1 MSSTRTDMSEAP
13 NRFDPKHLLLFG
25 SLISVATA
33 MGLYVAYRMQYQQV
47 LKCHVDSTDIPAHKS
62 CKKMI
67 EKSQLIPDMSLEQSK
82 MVCQENED
90 MMGFDWDP
98 KASVFYNS
106 SEDEDS
112 LLDSSTGACENDKCD
127 KKLTETEGTGRLI
140 ACVKIAERK
149 RGYFIGSIVTVA
161 VALVMLVAWL
171 ILWKQQS

>member
-1 MSSTRTDMSEAP
+1 MSNSTGLSEDP
-13 NRFDPKHLLLFG
+13 KRFDPVHLLLFG
-25 SLISVATA
+25 SLISVAAA
-33 MGLYVAYRMQYQQV
+33 MGLYVAYRRQYQQV
-47 LKCHVDSTDIPAHKS
+47 VKCHVDSAEIPAHKS

-67 EKSQLIPDMSLEQSK
+67 EKSQLIPEMSLEQSK

-90 MMGFDWDP
+90 MMGFDWNP

-106 SEDEDS
+106 SKEEDS
-112 LLDSSTGACENDKCD
+112 LLDGSTGACENDKCD

-149 RGYFIGSIVTVA
+149 RGYFIGSIVSAA

-171 ILWKQQS
+171 IVWKQQS